1 MMNNHPG
8 FGPAGMTGFPMM
20 QQPGMMG
27 PQGPMMQQ
35 QMMMANRGPMMQGN
49 MFPMQVCI
57 CINGFDSLKN
67 NVRTLL
73 VHNFEPFKFLYII
86 FFSKEICIHCLNVV
100 GLNVW
105 FIIFFSNGYQ
115 KYLRVRVKT
124 SYLLHIDVIACSCK

>member
-57 CINGFDSLKN
+57 CINGFDSLKIMY
-67 NVRTLL
+67 LHYL
-73 VHNFEPFKFLYII
+73 
-86 FFSKEICIHCLNVV
+86 
-100 GLNVW
+100 
-105 FIIFFSNGYQ
+105 FIILS
-115 KYLRVRVKT
+115 
-124 SYLLHIDVIACSCK
+124 LLNSCT